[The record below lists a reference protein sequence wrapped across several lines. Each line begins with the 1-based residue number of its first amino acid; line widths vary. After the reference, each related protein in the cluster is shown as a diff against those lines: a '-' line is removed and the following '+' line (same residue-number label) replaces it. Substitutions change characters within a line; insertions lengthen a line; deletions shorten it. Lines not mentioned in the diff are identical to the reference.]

1 MAPGERLPQLPC
13 LPCFPSTE
21 PCCGCRLGTSS
32 RACRTSSPAG
42 SFCSRR
48 ATATGCPASPP
59 ASRSAPPAFTAGR
72 ASRRSAGCGSGRA
85 PSSAAEANPRLPTNE
100 PCIGCRLE
108 SARLAPGEGEGGG
121 VFHPSATVRDC
132 IGDLPMVLD
141 AQVLTI
147 DCHDEALRQAKFKL
161 DLLPRI
167 QLLGCNFQ
175 QRTPLLHSRW
185 LDRPWQ
191 RICLP

>member
-1 MAPGERLPQLPC
+1 MVLLSQTGEKVPVPPVSPGLPHHPGRVGPAALPGVSVPDEPLPQV
-13 LPCFPSTE
+13 
-21 PCCGCRLGTSS
+21 
-32 RACRTSSPAG
+32 ACTFS
-42 SFCSRR
+42 CQQI
-48 ATATGCPASPP
+48 
-59 ASRSAPPAFTAGR
+59 
-72 ASRRSAGCGSGRA
+72 
-85 PSSAAEANPRLPTNE
+85 SAAEANPRLPTNE
-100 PCIGCRLE
+100 PCIGCRLG

-175 QRTPLLHSRW
+175 QRSPLLHSRW

>member
-1 MAPGERLPQLPC
+1 MSKKAASKWVELPLQEMEGSRGLRLSEACDHIQPGADWRDLPSAAGPAERQP
-13 LPCFPSTE
+13 
-21 PCCGCRLGTSS
+21 
-32 RACRTSSPAG
+32 
-42 SFCSRR
+42 
-48 ATATGCPASPP
+48 
-59 ASRSAPPAFTAGR
+59 
-72 ASRRSAGCGSGRA
+72 AGCGSGRA

-100 PCIGCRLE
+100 PCCGCRLE
-108 SARLAPGEGEGGG
+108 SARPALGEGEGGG
-121 VFHPSATVRDC
+121 AFHPSATVRDC
-132 IGDLPMVLD
+132 IGDLPMVPD

-167 QLLGCNFQ
+167 QLLSYSFQ
-175 QRTPLLHSRW
+175 QRSPLLHSRW

>member
-1 MAPGERLPQLPC
+1 MVLLSQTGEKVPVPPVSPGLPHHPGRVGPAALPGVSVPDEPLPQVAC
-13 LPCFPSTE
+13 
-21 PCCGCRLGTSS
+21 TSS
-32 RACRTSSPAG
+32 CQQI
-42 SFCSRR
+42 C
-48 ATATGCPASPP
+48 
-59 ASRSAPPAFTAGR
+59 PPAFTASR
-72 ASRRSAGCGSGRA
+72 ASRRPADCGSGRA

-167 QLLGCNFQ
+167 QLLSCNFQ
-175 QRTPLLHSRW
+175 QRSPLLHSRW

>member
-1 MAPGERLPQLPC
+1 MQSQRRGGQRSVAPGERLPQLPC

-42 SFCSRR
+42 SSCSRR
-48 ATATGCPASPP
+48 ATAMA
-59 ASRSAPPAFTAGR
+59 AAPG
-72 ASRRSAGCGSGRA
+72 
-85 PSSAAEANPRLPTNE
+85 ERLPQMPKPTHVFRPTNLH
-100 PCIGCRLE
+100 GCRLE

-121 VFHPSATVRDC
+121 AFHPSATVRDC
-132 IGDLPMVLD
+132 IGDLPMVPD

-167 QLLGCNFQ
+167 QLLSCNFQ
-175 QRTPLLHSRW
+175 QRSPLLHSRW